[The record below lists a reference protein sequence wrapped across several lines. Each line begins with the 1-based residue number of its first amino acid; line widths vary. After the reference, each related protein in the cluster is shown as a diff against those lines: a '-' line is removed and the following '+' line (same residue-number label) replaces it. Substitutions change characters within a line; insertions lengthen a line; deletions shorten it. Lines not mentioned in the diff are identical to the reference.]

1 MTHVTIAQLDAA
13 LDEIGQS
20 PKNTGTLDLIVRRPR
35 VGQRELVD
43 QGELDLV
50 EGLVGDNWSTRAT
63 DRAPDP
69 DRQLTIMNTRVI
81 SLLAPDKNDWGRA
94 GDQLFIEMDLSVQNL
109 SPGTRL
115 SVGSAVVEVSALP
128 HTGCRKFVERF
139 GLDAVKWVNSPV
151 GRALNLR
158 GINAKVV
165 QLGVIRTG
173 DVVTKE

>member
-1 MTHVTIAQLDAA
+1 VTIAQLDAGV
-13 LDEIGQS
+13 DEIGQS
-20 PKNTGTLDLIVRRPR
+20 PKNTGTLDLIVRRPG
-35 VGQRELVD
+35 VGERELVD

-63 DRAPDP
+63 DGAPDP

-81 SLLAPDKNDWGRA
+81 SLLAPDKKDWGLA
-94 GDQLFIEMDLSVQNL
+94 GDQLFMEMDLSVENL

-115 SVGSAVVEVSALP
+115 SVGSAVVEVSAPP

-165 QLGVIRTG
+165 QSGVIRTG
-173 DVVTKE
+173 DVVTKK

>member
-1 MTHVTIAQLDAA
+1 MTHVTIAQLDAGV
-13 LDEIGQS
+13 DEIGQS
-20 PKNTGTLDLIVRRPR
+20 PKNTGTLDLIVRRPG
-35 VGQRELVD
+35 VGERELVD

-63 DRAPDP
+63 DGAPDP

-81 SLLAPDKNDWGRA
+81 SLLAPDKRDWGLA
-94 GDQLFIEMDLSVQNL
+94 GDQLFMEMDLSVENL

-165 QLGVIRTG
+165 QSGVIRTG